1 MCVLALITAG
11 FSVSMHVWTCVF
23 LTSYLH
29 LVLRV
34 CECIHMCIRLSDMPV
49 QCVCAWPSRG
59 VEGLA
64 QPPDGGYCSCLAPSL
79 INFFPYW
86 LWLLINKTWSGD
98 QMQISWRGGGGV
110 ERGCWLLSQI
120 CLFLAPLPSTLDWR
134 AAKGQDRFFPLLFL
148 EHMLTRD
155 GLSFIGIIKS
165 DSWTSYQDLW
175 HIKLI

>member
-1 MCVLALITAG
+1 MKGDECVCAHMCVLALITAG

-98 QMQISWRGGGGV
+98 QMQISWRGGVLRGAVDCFLKSVYFLPHCPRLWIGGQQKGRTV
-110 ERGCWLLSQI
+110 FS
-120 CLFLAPLPSTLDWR
+120 PS
-134 AAKGQDRFFPLLFL
+134 FFWS
-148 EHMLTRD
+148 TC
-155 GLSFIGIIKS
+155 
-165 DSWTSYQDLW
+165 
-175 HIKLI
+175 